1 MKSNSVVIL
10 DSNIWISYLLGKQL
24 HHLVRKSIEAK
35 IEFITCH
42 ELIEEMVGVLNREK
56 FRKYVTKDDITEF
69 VAIHIKL
76 CHMTELKNVPEAFTD
91 KKDNFLLA
99 LYETGKAA
107 TLVTGDK
114 LLFKEAAQKNM
125 QVINWQEFKQLLGN

>member
-1 MKSNSVVIL
+1 MRSNNIIIL

-24 HHLVRKSIEAK
+24 HHLVVKSMETG
-35 IEFITCH
+35 IEFITCR
-42 ELIEEMVGVLNREK
+42 ELIEEIEGVLNREK
-56 FRKYVTKDDITEF
+56 FRKYVTKDDIAEF

-76 CHMTELKNVPEAFTD
+76 CRMIKLKSVPEAFTD

-114 LLFKEAAQKNM
+114 LLLKEAARKNV
-125 QVINWQEFKQLLGN
+125 QVIHWHEFKQLLVS